1 MISPA
6 VRKYYVRIN
15 ILRLQLSFLTREWMN
30 FPDNAR
36 QCACLSANHMLPAGG
51 LNLKRPPCRGRPG
64 RRMGCGQE
72 NRIACAS
79 AAGLHRNPLRT
90 QSSQN
95 HQPAPQTRR
104 TGSVARGSTLRALHG
119 RTAERPAQSCHGG
132 TRAARRP
139 RRPLM
144 MPPQPPPLR
153 SVRLYAGQVSWKCW
167 DMAVDEWGAAG
178 ARACR
183 LSARPWLPGLGPE
196 KWNYT

>member
-1 MISPA
+1 MSVCEPHA
-6 VRKYYVRIN
+6 ACRWP
-15 ILRLQLSFLTREWMN
+15 QLETPSVPRPPGPQNGMRTRE
-30 FPDNAR
+30 PDR
-36 QCACLSANHMLPAGG
+36 MCQCGG
-51 LNLKRPPCRGRPG
+51 T
-64 RRMGCGQE
+64 
-72 NRIACAS
+72 AS
-79 AAGLHRNPLRT
+79 

-183 LSARPWLPGLGPE
+183 LSARPWLPGLGFE
-196 KWNYT
+196 Q